1 MGPLQQMGL
10 WLWWLSLWLCEAV
23 AIILILSFSVS
34 SLYLPPKIKRFD
46 SSRWGGGSDGHLYD
60 FAKRQSG
67 SLSKK
72 FDPSRW
78 LLVLVLLFLLPS
90 RLCCCFCYC
99 CPKSLIPPDG
109 TLALMATFKTL
120 LPTKGSTPRGG
131 AAALTAIFMT
141 LLRSRWCLLYHRL
154 TTLVILS
161 EEPRN
166 SLQDPI
172 LRKIM

>member
-10 WLWWLSLWLCEAV
+10 WLRWLSLWLCEAV

-34 SLYLPPKIKRFD
+34 SLCLPPKIKRFD

-78 LLVLVLLFLLPS
+78 LLVLVLLFFS
-90 RLCCCFCYC
+90 N
-99 CPKSLIPPDG
+99 
-109 TLALMATFKTL
+109 FKTL
-120 LPTKGSTPRGG
+120 L
-131 AAALTAIFMT
+131 LF
-141 LLRSRWCLLYHRL
+141 LLLLSEKSDPSRWDTGSDGY
-154 TTLVILS
+154 
-161 EEPRN
+161 
-166 SLQDPI
+166 LQDFAPNKRFDSSRWGGGSDGH
-172 LRKIM
+172 LYDFAKK

>member
-1 MGPLQQMGL
+1 MAMFRQFQCGNVEVKWSNPPEMGPLQQMGL
-10 WLWWLSLWLCEAV
+10 WLRWLPLWLCEAV

-34 SLYLPPKIKRFD
+34 SLCLPPKIKRFD

-78 LLVLVLLFLLPS
+78 LLLLVLLFFLPS

-99 CPKSLIPPDG
+99 FRKV
-109 TLALMATFKTL
+109 
-120 LPTKGSTPRGG
+120 
-131 AAALTAIFMT
+131 
-141 LLRSRWCLLYHRL
+141 W
-154 TTLVILS
+154 
-161 EEPRN
+161 
-166 SLQDPI
+166 SLQMGHWLWWLPSR
-172 LRKIM
+172 LCSQQKVRLLAVGRRLWRPSLWLC

>member
-10 WLWWLSLWLCEAV
+10 WLRWLSLWLCEAV
-23 AIILILSFSVS
+23 AIILILSLSVS

-78 LLVLVLLFLLPS
+78 LLVLVLLFFS
-90 RLCCCFCYC
+90 
-99 CPKSLIPPDG
+99 
-109 TLALMATFKTL
+109 TFKTL
-120 LPTKGSTPRGG
+120 L
-131 AAALTAIFMT
+131 LF
-141 LLRSRWCLLYHRL
+141 LLLLSEKSDPSRWDTGSDGY
-154 TTLVILS
+154 
-161 EEPRN
+161 
-166 SLQDPI
+166 LQDFAPNKRFDSSRWGGGSDGH
-172 LRKIM
+172 LYDFAKK

>member
-1 MGPLQQMGL
+1 MIESPRNGTTPTDGALALMAIFMTLWSGSHHSDPLFFRL
-10 WLWWLSLWLCEAV
+10 L
-23 AIILILSFSVS
+23 IIS
-34 SLYLPPKIKRFD
+34 PPKIKRFD

-141 LLRSRWCLLYHRL
+141 LLRSRSCLLPP
-154 TTLVILS
+154 IDNLS
-161 EEPRN
+161 RFVRRA
-166 SLQDPI
+166 Q
-172 LRKIM
+172 K